1 MPVGGARADEV
12 RVVLT
17 AREDQ
22 HMIVS
27 EVEILADAAGP
38 SGIADLARL
47 TVGDDPVAG
56 FAAATTAYAV
66 TVEGDTLPQLFAL
79 AVDEDAVVQITQ
91 PQDAA
96 GTGTVQV
103 TAADGSVRT
112 YTVAVTLAAPGEP
125 SEPGQPGE
133 PGEPGTPGPPS
144 GGDSDPGQHH
154 GRDDLASTGQDTT
167 GTAVTVGAALL
178 LLALGAGTLLVRR
191 RRSRA

>member
-1 MPVGGARADEV
+1 
-12 RVVLT
+12 
-17 AREDQ
+17 
-22 HMIVS
+22 MIVS
-27 EVEILADAAGP
+27 EVDILADAAGP
-38 SGIADLARL
+38 SGTADLARL

-56 FAAATTAYAV
+56 FDAATTAYAV
-66 TVEGDTLPQLFAL
+66 TVESDTLPQLFAL

-133 PGEPGTPGPPS
+133 PGTPGPPS

-178 LLALGAGTLLVRR
+178 LLALGAGALLVRR